1 MRRHQ
6 SLNYP
11 TAASGVRRLQQGLR
25 RAGTLQ
31 APPIKGS
38 HPPGASAYSGA
49 QSPSPTNADE
59 EYDNDS
65 VRAEEDS
72 YFGIPNQQGQYA
84 PQSPMGRSSPWSTPG
99 AGNDWRSQ
107 MGGNG
112 QNMASGTVDDV
123 SRALSQMELNQQ
135 YGNAGAYQQGKY
147 LSWYHPEIFRSSDW
161 LSRGA

>member
-11 TAASGVRRLQQGLR
+11 NAASGVRRLQQGLK

-31 APPIKGS
+31 APPVKGGS
-38 HPPGASAYSGA
+38 QVGTPYSGA

-72 YFGIPNQQGQYA
+72 YFGLPAQQQGQYA
-84 PQSPMGRSSPWSTPG
+84 PQSPMGRSSPWNAPG
-99 AGNDWRSQ
+99 AGNEWRSP
-107 MGGNG
+107 MVGNG
-112 QNMASGTVDDV
+112 QDAASGTGDDV
-123 SRALSQMELNQQ
+123 SRALSFMELSQQQQ
-135 YGNAGAYQQGKY
+135 YGNAGGYQQGVY
-147 LSWYHPEIFRSSDW
+147 LINCQ
-161 LSRGA
+161 L